1 MFKII
6 VFLVR
11 KPGLTLAE
19 MRTHYETRHLPLARR
34 TFPQIIEHRRN
45 YAQDGGIFF
54 PPGVA
59 APQWDV
65 ISEIWFANRA
75 GFDAMMAFVADAQAS
90 GELGRDEAQFL
101 DREKCGMMIVDE
113 VGSS

>member
-6 VFLVR
+6 AFLVR
-11 KPGLTLAE
+11 KPGMTHAD

-45 YAQDGGIFF
+45 YPQEGGIFF
-54 PPGVA
+54 PPGVVS
-59 APQWDV
+59 PHWDV
-65 ISEIWFANRA
+65 ISEIWFADRD
-75 GFDAMMAFVADAQAS
+75 GFDAMMVFVSDPQAS
-90 GELGRDEAQFL
+90 AELSRDEARFL

-113 VGSS
+113 TR